1 MVFEHRS
8 SESMGNAVML
18 GRVENEYQIHYEM
31 WTMKS
36 TYAGGYLTNNWILWF
51 IYPY

>member
-8 SESMGNAVML
+8 SESMGNDVML
-18 GRVENEYQIHYEM
+18 GRVENQYQIHYDL
-31 WTMKS
+31 WTTKS